1 MTGQSVSTPL
11 EVKPL
16 MVEIERSNVAIE
28 AVRAESIGNA
38 NNSINKTLTAENLQR
53 VLAPSLPNFTAQQAL
68 SSAKRITGWVAAAKR
83 KWS

>member
-11 EVKPL
+11 EVKPR

-38 NNSINKTLTAENLQR
+38 NSINKTLTAENLQR
-53 VLAPSLPNFTAQQAL
+53 VLSPSVPNFTAQQAL